1 MMTGQEVVLEYT
13 AVADITGQMLA
24 AAEAGDWDH
33 LTVLEQACT
42 AHVNMLKRQEAAVEL
57 TASHRQTKIDCIR
70 RILAD
75 DRRIRDL
82 TMPWMAQLS
91 AMINNNGAQRRLA
104 NAYGSV

>member
-1 MMTGQEVVLEYT
+1 MMTGQEVLLEYA
-13 AVADITGQMLA
+13 AVAEITGQMLA

-33 LTVLEQACT
+33 LAVLERECT
-42 AHVNMLKRQEAAVEL
+42 AHVDLLKREEAAAEL
-57 TASHRQTKIDCIR
+57 NPSGRQAKIDCIR

-75 DRRIRDL
+75 DRKIRDL

-91 AMINNNGAQRRLA
+91 ALINNSGTQRRLA

>member
-1 MMTGQEVVLEYT
+1 MMTGQEVLLEYA
-13 AVADITGQMLA
+13 AVAEITGQMLA

-33 LTVLEQACT
+33 LALLERECT
-42 AHVNMLKRQEAAVEL
+42 AHVDVLKREEGAVEL
-57 TASHRQTKIDCIR
+57 NPTGRQAKVDCIR

-75 DRRIRDL
+75 DRKIRDL

-91 AMINNNGAQRRLA
+91 ALIHNSGTQRRLA